1 MSEYLVSIVTPV
13 YNSEKFI
20 SETID
25 SIQNQTYKHWE
36 LILVDDC
43 SSDNS
48 YDIISEYI
56 KNDKRIRYIKLE
68 KNSGAAVSRNT
79 GIKNA
84 KGRFIAFLDSD
95 DIWLPEKLEKQVKY
109 MLDKKIGFTFT
120 SYRYMKEDG
129 TKTNKVA
136 KAPYKIDYNGLLKNT
151 IIGCSTVVLDRK
163 IVGNFLMPLVRKG
176 QDTATWLMILRNQ
189 KYAYGIEEILVDYR
203 LVGNSLSSNKIK
215 ALKRTWNIYRSVEKI
230 NVFKSTYVF
239 CFYVFNAI
247 KKRL

>member
-84 KGRFIAFLDSD
+84 RGRFIAFLDSD

-136 KAPYKIDYNGLLKNT
+136 KAPYKINYNGLLKNT
-151 IIGCSTVVLDRK
+151 IIGCSTVVLDRQ
-163 IVGNFLMPLVRKG
+163 IVGDFLMPLVRKG

>member
-25 SIQNQTYKHWE
+25 SIQNQTYKRWE

-136 KAPYKIDYNGLLKNT
+136 KAPYKINYNGLLKNT
-151 IIGCSTVVLDRK
+151 IIGCSTVVLDRQ
-163 IVGNFLMPLVRKG
+163 IVGDFLMPLVRKG

>member
-84 KGRFIAFLDSD
+84 RGRFIAFLDSD
-95 DIWLPEKLEKQVKY
+95 DIWLPEKLEKQLKY

-136 KAPYKIDYNGLLKNT
+136 KAPYKINYNGLLKNT
-151 IIGCSTVVLDRK
+151 IIGCSTVVLDRQ
-163 IVGNFLMPLVRKG
+163 IVGDFLMPLVRKG

-189 KYAYGIEEILVDYR
+189 KYAYGMEEILVDYR

>member
-25 SIQNQTYKHWE
+25 SIQNQTYKRWE

-48 YDIISEYI
+48 YDIISKYI
-56 KNDKRIRYIKLE
+56 KYDKRIRYIKLE